1 MTCKCPQCTDSPAPT
16 YTEEFKLE
24 CLQRHREKY
33 QEKAR
38 EVMMMPKE
46 SRLKFY
52 QEYEAQ
58 RGKEDLKL
66 FIEEVNRQWAARSDY
81 CA

>member
-1 MTCKCPQCTDSPAPT
+1 MKNAV
-16 YTEEFKLE
+16 
-24 CLQRHREKY
+24 
-33 QEKAR
+33 
-38 EVMMMPKE
+38 VMMMPKE

-66 FIEEVNRQWAARSDY
+66 FIEEVNRQWAATTKK
-81 CA
+81 